1 MSQDNAGP
9 ATKKAKPSER
19 LQCEYF
25 MQQKKRRCGM
35 TRSSQN
41 LYCSEHLNLL
51 RKATNSQVHNKH
63 GADAK
68 AEKERERVPCPLDSN
83 HTVWADRL
91 DNHLKKCN
99 KIKMSHLNDGKSYY
113 EPGFNAG
120 GAVLSPPAKIDLT
133 VEHYIQSIQL
143 LYKIFE
149 MESMDEL
156 PLKQLNNELMSLK
169 RFPQLQTNTKH
180 AVQQSSLIE
189 NLVAVGAYENPTSL
203 NFIEFGC
210 GRAEFSRYISQ
221 YVLTQLASSTEDESG
236 SNSNEFILIDRA
248 ANRMKFDKKI
258 KDDFLEIK
266 LRSGLKAINCPTIN
280 RAKIDIRDLKLDSIL
295 TAAPTEKSRY
305 VCVSKHLCGVAT
317 DLTLRCIKNSTVLHG
332 DNDDRSNS
340 KLRAI
345 CIAMCCRHVCNAGD
359 YVNRDYIT
367 SLLEKY
373 KADDSILTYE
383 NFFRMLT
390 KICTWA
396 TCGRKPDT
404 NITDTVNI
412 VESFDGAEPY
422 TMTIKERENIGLM
435 ARRIIDEGRLAYVKE
450 IFTGYNAELIKYVA
464 SDISLENV
472 AMLVYKK

>member
-1 MSQDNAGP
+1 M
-9 ATKKAKPSER
+9 
-19 LQCEYF
+19 
-25 MQQKKRRCGM
+25 
-35 TRSSQN
+35 
-41 LYCSEHLNLL
+41 
-51 RKATNSQVHNKH
+51 
-63 GADAK
+63 
-68 AEKERERVPCPLDSN
+68 
-83 HTVWADRL
+83 W
-91 DNHLKKCN
+91 
-99 KIKMSHLNDGKSYY
+99 
-113 EPGFNAG
+113 
-120 GAVLSPPAKIDLT
+120 
-133 VEHYIQSIQL
+133 
-143 LYKIFE
+143 
-149 MESMDEL
+149 
-156 PLKQLNNELMSLK
+156 
-169 RFPQLQTNTKH
+169 
-180 AVQQSSLIE
+180 
-189 NLVAVGAYENPTSL
+189 
-203 NFIEFGC
+203 
-210 GRAEFSRYISQ
+210 RAEFSRYISQ
-221 YVLTQLASSTEDESG
+221 YVLTHWQSSTEDESG